1 MDRCSAVL
9 SPYDKRQAADRR
21 RRASFRPLVW
31 LGLLALGGCAGAGAP
46 PITNTAALAQRAYAS
61 NGTIRS
67 VSDALD
73 QRLDLMLAVRVAAIP
88 R

>member
-1 MDRCSAVL
+1 MDRCSAL
-9 SPYDKRQAADRR
+9 LPLYDKRPRADRR
-21 RRASFRPLVW
+21 RAISLRPLMW
-31 LGLLALGGCAGAGAP
+31 LGLLVLGGCAGSGAAP
-46 PITNTAALAQRAYAS
+46 VTNTAALAQRAYAS

-73 QRLDLMLAVRVAAIP
+73 QRLDLMLAERMVALP

>member
-9 SPYDKRQAADRR
+9 PLYDKRPRADRR
-21 RRASFRPLVW
+21 RPASLRPLVW
-31 LGLLALGGCAGAGAP
+31 LGLLVLGGCAGPGAAP
-46 PITNTAALAQRAYAS
+46 VTNTAALAQRAYAS